1 VRNELLPLYLRKCR
15 SVAAIAVAPDGT
27 VLDCNDTIGNLLKME
42 EGLVG
47 RSLESLFFPGQ
58 AGLFEKIGQVASL
71 GTNME
76 ILLQDSGGSP
86 VSMDFHLETLE
97 EGAKVLLAPVFPPH
111 EKDTVTKLS
120 ALNLEM
126 GNLAL
131 ELTRKNRELEEA
143 NAVITRLMNTDPLT
157 GIANRRHFEEVAEK
171 AMAFSRRQS
180 LPLSLIMG
188 DIDYFKEFNDRYG
201 HALGD
206 EILAA
211 FARMLFKSC
220 RFEDTVARY
229 GGEEF
234 LALLPGTP
242 LVPARAIAER
252 LRENTEKLSVAG
264 LDEGIR
270 ASFGVTEFLADETL
284 EEFIARAVQALHR
297 AKSRGRNR
305 VEG

>member
-1 VRNELLPLYLRKCR
+1 VRNDSLPTCLRKCR
-15 SVAAIAVAPDGT
+15 FVAALAVAPDGT
-27 VLDCNDTIGNLLKME
+27 VLDCNDTIRNLLKME
-42 EGLVG
+42 EGLLG
-47 RSLESLFFPGQ
+47 RPLESLFFPGQ
-58 AGLFEKIGQVASL
+58 AGLFETIGREASL
-71 GTNME
+71 GTSME
-76 ILLQDSGGSP
+76 ILLQATDGSP
-86 VSMDFHLETLE
+86 ISMDFHVDTLE
-97 EGAKVLLAPVFPPH
+97 EGARVLLAPVKTAQ
-111 EKDTVTKLS
+111 EETLARLS
-120 ALNLEM
+120 SLNLEM

-157 GIANRRHFEEVAEK
+157 GVANRRHFEEVAEK

-180 LPLSLIMG
+180 LPLSLIMA
-188 DIDYFKEFNDRYG
+188 DIDYFKEFNDRCG
-201 HALGD
+201 HTLGD

-211 FARMLFKSC
+211 FARMLFRSC

-252 LRENTEKLSVAG
+252 LRENTEKLSIAG
-264 LDEGIR
+264 LEEGIR

-284 EEFIARAVQALHR
+284 EEFIARADQALYR